1 MSSDGTACYILRSG
15 QSNYLEAQEI
25 CLANGDLGLAR
36 IFSDSQWAAV
46 YSVMDS
52 SGGGAYFGANDIAS
66 EGNYYFMDGT
76 PVTYTRWRFNNG
88 KQDQPR
94 VSNADEQD
102 CLRLRTDSY
111 WDDARCDRA
120 STDANPTKFVCE
132 RKPTCGSTGTITF
145 GIGKK

>member
-1 MSSDGTACYILRSG
+1 
-15 QSNYLEAQEI
+15 
-25 CLANGDLGLAR
+25 
-36 IFSDSQWAAV
+36 
-46 YSVMDS
+46 MDS

-66 EGNYYFMDGT
+66 EVREVNFDLFCITLSSSAQGNYYFMDGT